1 MVECDRFVTQSIKVN
16 RDLWTNMINSIFEDN
31 IYDRS
36 QENSIS
42 LFLVWTKIEIL
53 FYIKDFIILIRLSN
67 NDYNTLNFIDWNNRM
82 YVFVDK

>member
-1 MVECDRFVTQSIKVN
+1 
-16 RDLWTNMINSIFEDN
+16 MINSIFEDN